1 MKKKTWIVLSMGV
14 VICLLALFV
23 LRPYLLRPAPEK
35 LRLGLPMTTKS
46 LLLFVAGDRGIFE
59 KHGLDVSIKEYEAGV
74 LAAQGLLKGEVD
86 IITAAEFVLVSN
98 NLEGADLR
106 AFASVS
112 RTDDYELIARKNR
125 GIRSVADLKGKK
137 IAMVRGTPLEF
148 FLHHFLTLH
157 NIPSSSVSLVNLT
170 PSETVDA
177 LTSGAADAMVGFSP
191 YTYRVRQLL
200 GSGAVSWPIQE
211 GQYYYFLMISK
222 PDFLKT
228 RPLAAE
234 RFLAALL
241 EAEQFVSEHR
251 GEAQSILMKRLNLTE
266 AYASSIWPQ
275 QAYEV
280 RIDQHLLR
288 LMEDEAKWLLRQKG
302 ERPDIPNYIN
312 YIDWRLLE
320 KIKPDAVGLIH

>member
-1 MKKKTWIVLSMGV
+1 MKKITWLALSMGIV
-14 VICLLALFV
+14 LCLLAVLF
-23 LRPYLLRPAPEK
+23 LMSCLQRPAPEK
-35 LRLGLPMTTKS
+35 LRLGLPMTSKS
-46 LLLFVAGDRGIFE
+46 LLVFVAGERGLFE
-59 KHGLDVSIKEYEAGV
+59 KHGLDVSIKEYEAGI

-86 IITAAEFVLVSN
+86 VITAAEFVMVSH

-112 RTDDYELIARKNR
+112 RTDDYELIARKDR
-125 GIRSVADLKGKK
+125 GITSIADIKGKK
-137 IAMVRGTPLEF
+137 IAMVKGTPLEF
-148 FLHHFLTLH
+148 FLAHFLTLH
-157 NIPSSSVSLVNLT
+157 SIPPSAVSLVNLT
-170 PSETVDA
+170 PNGTVDA

-191 YTYRVRQLL
+191 YTYRVRQQL
-200 GSGAVSWPIQE
+200 GFGAVSWPIQE

-228 RPLAAE
+228 RPFAVE

-241 EAEQFVSEHR
+241 EAEQFVAEHR

-280 RIDQHLLR
+280 RMDQHLLR
-288 LMEDEAKWLLRQKG
+288 LMEDEAKWLLKLKG
-302 ERPDIPNYIN
+302 ERRDIPNYLE
-312 YIDWRLLE
+312 YLDWRLLE